1 MMTDQLDSIKQRLQN
16 SPALAAAIKR
26 QIDGGLLNRM
36 GVSSVATNEGIGGDL
51 ESTTTPA
58 ELEAIVQRVGR
69 PPLLIQNDAVQ
80 FGGPEDDT
88 LADFPPG
95 TDARIRGTEKDI
107 PSVGRIEFLNF
118 RLAWGGTGWVI
129 AQSGPDR
136 MVVTNRHVAS
146 LVAKRAVEGRGV
158 FMRDPSQVKYKASID
173 FKEEFLAMPGQGS
186 TFTVLE
192 IPYLADTTAPDVAL
206 LRITGPN
213 LPAVLPLAPTEAA
226 VGDLV
231 ALIGYPAY
239 DDRNDDQAMSQYFR
253 DLYNVKRYAPGKVM
267 QALSAGVV
275 LRHDCTSLGG
285 NSGSPLIRLSD
296 GAVVGLHF
304 SGVYGVA
311 NRAVGVETL
320 RALLK
325 GKRPVSVTLAAA
337 GVEESAN
344 DGTHQPADLAD
355 RDGYDPE
362 FIGTGALE
370 APWPGLRQAIM
381 DDLARPSDEID
392 EKPFEVRYT
401 HFGVRFS
408 STRRQPVMTAVNIDG
423 LHRVPI
429 KRANDRWFHDARISL
444 DMQLSRADYADEDID
459 RGHMVRRED
468 PNWDPAVPVGNPDAA
483 VTALATQANFDTFHY
498 TNAAVQHG
506 DLNSSSKRWLG
517 LEDYILKSV
526 KTHGFRASVFTG
538 PVVRD
543 DDDSIA
549 PGVVAPREFWKVVVM
564 ENADAHRLHAT
575 AYLLSQGEL
584 IRDLLEKR
592 SKVEGVEGFV
602 LGDFRMF
609 QIAIVDL
616 ADATSYDF
624 STYAAADPLLAT
636 AGGQE
641 AVRSGEPVF
650 LPLDSVDQIVL

>member
-1 MMTDQLDSIKQRLQN
+1 MTDESESINQRLQN
-16 SPALAAAIKR
+16 SPALKAAIED
-26 QIDGGLLNRM
+26 QVAGGLLERM
-36 GVSSVATNEGIGGDL
+36 GVSRVPAGPGGDGDL
-51 ESTTTPA
+51 ESTTSTA

-69 PPLLIQNDAVQ
+69 PPLLIQNGAVELNTGQ
-80 FGGPEDDT
+80 DDS
-88 LADFPPG
+88 LADFPPD
-95 TDARIRGTEKDI
+95 TDARIRGTEKAI
-107 PSVGRIEFLNF
+107 PSVGRIEFVNF
-118 RLAWGGTGWVI
+118 RIGWGGTGWVI
-129 AQSGPDR
+129 AESGADR
-136 MVVTNRHVAS
+136 IVVTNRHVAG
-146 LVAKRAVEGRGV
+146 LVARRTVDGRGV
-158 FMRDPSQVKYKASID
+158 FMRDPSLVKYGASID
-173 FKEEFLAMPGQGS
+173 FKEELGS
-186 TFTVLE
+186 PLGDAFTFDVVD

-206 LRITGPN
+206 LRITGQD
-213 LPAVLPLAPTEAA
+213 LPSALPLADAEAA
-226 VGDLV
+226 LGDLV
-231 ALIGYPAY
+231 ALIGYPAF
-239 DDRNDDQAMSQYFR
+239 DDRNDVDVMAQYFR
-253 DLYNVKRYAPGKVM
+253 DLYNVKRYAPGKVK

-296 GAVVGLHF
+296 GAVVGLHY

-311 NRAVGVETL
+311 NSAVGVETL
-320 RALLK
+320 RALLS
-325 GKRPVSVTLAAA
+325 GKRPVSVMLATA
-337 GVEESAN
+337 GTEEAAN

-362 FIGTGALE
+362 FIGTGELE
-370 APWPGLRQAIM
+370 APWPGLPQAVM
-381 DDLARPSDEID
+381 HDLARPSDEID
-392 EKPFEVRYT
+392 EKPFEIRYT

-408 STRRQPVMTAVNIDG
+408 ISRRQPVMTAVNIDG

-444 DMQLSRADYADEDID
+444 DIQLSKDDYADEDID

-483 VTALATQANFDTFHY
+483 VTPLATQANFDTFHY

-517 LEDYILKSV
+517 LEDYILKSA

-543 DDDSIA
+543 DDNSIA

-564 ENADAHRLHAT
+564 ENAETHKLHAT

-584 IRDLLEKR
+584 IHDLLEKR

-602 LGDFRMF
+602 LGAFRTF
-609 QIAIVDL
+609 QIAIADL
-616 ADATSYDF
+616 AEATGYDL
-624 STYAAADPLLAT
+624 SAYAAADPLLAT
-636 AGGQE
+636 TGGQE
-641 AVRSGEPVF
+641 AVATREPLF
-650 LPLDSVDQIVL
+650 LPLDSEDQIVL